1 MLKIGRII
9 YEGLSR
15 AFKVDKE
22 SYTVLRAL
30 KEMDPFKLLI
40 ATILSQNT
48 NDRNSIRAYN
58 ILESEIGISPK
69 NLVEADIE
77 KIEKAIRIG
86 GLYKQKA
93 KAIKEISKIIL
104 DVYSGSLEAILK
116 KPLEEAR
123 MELMSLPKV
132 GYKTADVV
140 LLFAAN
146 KSVFPVDTHITRISK
161 RLGIVSDRAGYEEIR
176 LKWQKILTPEHYKL
190 IHLLLIRLG
199 REICKPKKPNC
210 IKCPIKEVC
219 NYYMAKF
226 R

>member
-1 MLKIGRII
+1 MPKIGRII
-9 YEGLSR
+9 YEGLTR
-15 AFKVDKE
+15 AFKVDEE
-22 SYTVLRAL
+22 SYTVLRAFR
-30 KEMDPFKLLI
+30 EMDPFKLLI

-69 NLVEADIE
+69 KLVEADIK

-93 KAIKEISKIIL
+93 RAIKEISKIIL
-104 DVYSGSLEAILK
+104 DVYGGGLGAILE

-161 RLGIVSDRAGYEEIR
+161 RLGIVSDKADYEEIR
-176 LKWQKILTPEHYKL
+176 LKWQEILAPEHYKL

-219 NYYMAKF
+219 NYYMVKF